1 METWPVEYADQLIL
15 GNPTSNAAVC
25 CLWSS
30 KNQLRKV
37 LHPESYCVIGNLY
50 SRAGINP
57 MLRNILSNPS
67 IRYLVLTGKSLTDSD
82 NALLNF
88 FKHGIGSDWRIINN
102 GAQID
107 FNLPAEALSEV
118 RRSIQ
123 LFDLRG
129 TPQFESEYHK
139 LIGRLDPLPP
149 FAEPRSFPKTPPKSK
164 TFPSE
169 FVGFVVRQRTVYQ
182 AWSEAIWTVMTFGGT
197 TATDYGLE
205 QKEVLG
211 LLSIIEEPALT
222 LSRVPHW
229 SPFTAEDVE
238 NYVQKFFDPQRQSD
252 VAYNY
257 GYRLQSH
264 WGEDQL
270 QSIAAELRRSGSS
283 RRAVASLWDPHEDGR
298 SSDPVCLTTIQ
309 AVVRGGQLYLMTYI
323 RSNDMFRAYPLNA
336 AALAA
341 LQLRVAESLGDVE
354 AGPLA
359 ILSYSA
365 HIYSDCWEECRFAT
379 EEAAKLHSKFEQD
392 QRGSFVFSI
401 ENAHLIANHYSP
413 SGDLV
418 QSFRAKS
425 EKELNAMVLP
435 FISRVDH
442 AMYLAREIA
451 RLAYAFERGERYE
464 QDQVS
469 KSV

>member
-1 METWPVEYADQLIL
+1 MEPWPIEYADQLIL

-30 KNQLRKV
+30 KSHLREV

-50 SRAGINP
+50 SRAGINS
-57 MLRNILSNPS
+57 MLRNILSNPL

-82 NALLNF
+82 DALLNF
-88 FKHGIGSDWRIINN
+88 FKNGVDDDWRIVNN

-107 FNLPAEALSEV
+107 FDFPMESLSEV
-118 RRSIQ
+118 RRSVELI
-123 LFDLRG
+123 DLRG
-129 TPQFESEYHK
+129 TRQFEAEYHE
-139 LIGRLDPLPP
+139 LIKRLEPLPP
-149 FAEPRSFPKTPPKSK
+149 FAEPRSFPKTPLISK

-182 AWSEAIWTVMTFGGT
+182 AWSEAIWTVMTFGHT
-197 TATDYGLE
+197 SATDYGLE
-205 QKEVLG
+205 QKEVLA
-211 LLSIIEEPALT
+211 LLSIIEEPASPLD
-222 LSRVPHW
+222 RAPHYA
-229 SPFTAEDVE
+229 PFTGEDLE
-238 NYVQKFFDPQRQSD
+238 NYVQKFFDPQKQSE

-264 WGEDQL
+264 WSKDQL
-270 QSIAAELRRSGSS
+270 QGIAAELRRSGSS
-283 RRAVASLWDPHEDGR
+283 RRAVASLWDPSEDSG

-309 AVVRGGQLYLMTYI
+309 AAVRSGRLHLMTYI

-341 LQLRVAESLGDVE
+341 LQIRVANFLGDVE
-354 AGPLA
+354 VGPLA

-365 HIYSDCWEECRFAT
+365 HIYSDCWEECQFAIA
-379 EEAAKLHSKFEQD
+379 EADKLHKKFEQD
-392 QRGSFVFSI
+392 PRGSFVFRI
-401 ENAHLIANHYSP
+401 EDGCFIAEHYSP
-413 SGDLV
+413 DGDMV

-425 EKELNAMVLP
+425 EKELAGMVLP
-435 FISRVDH
+435 FVSRVDH

-451 RLAYAFERGERYE
+451 RLGSALERGERYE
-464 QDQVS
+464 QDRVPD
-469 KSV
+469 KS